1 MDEHPV
7 LHAWKDHLAAID
19 PIVDRYPVL
28 PFAALSMS
36 GDACVL

>member
-28 PFAALSMS
+28 PFASVAVSA
-36 GDACVL
+36 DASVL